1 MILRKAPQTKCFS
14 KKIWRRHPDLNRGIK
29 VLQTFALPLGYDAIN
44 IKLKK
49 FGADFSMERETR
61 LEPAT
66 FTLAR

>member
-1 MILRKAPQTKCFS
+1 M
-14 KKIWRRHPDLNRGIK
+14 NRGVK
-29 VLQTFALPLGYDAIN
+29 VLQTFALPLGYDAIK

-49 FGADFSMERETR
+49 CGADFSMERETR